1 MLEASRI
8 LDHHLVATN
17 RCAAS
22 QAWVWLGESAD
33 GSDCAMDLLNSVTTM
48 KLDDLDYQP
57 DPYAWE
63 AINCLFKRQWWT
75 RLWVVQEILLARRA
89 IVHCGEKAVDIEKFV
104 QFKAMESRYRR
115 RNGSRLQS
123 ISSPMSH
130 ILWDWR
136 RVRDS
141 IANNRMTLFEMIS
154 LTGESK
160 CQEKKDNIF
169 ALLGLCTLQERKYF
183 SPDYHLPDRSLMVKV
198 TQYFIN
204 TRELRSPMKF
214 LQTHQDGKTVSLPSW
229 VPDYT
234 NEDVGGHLMIPIFK
248 GFTPYKAGADN
259 KAWTKLGLPALAP
272 EILRRMCIYTF
283 GPTLGLILGIFIGY
297 ISWIVTRR
305 MNSASA
311 RFGDEYSKEALVL
324 SGLKVDVISF
334 ASKMPSVEYYTGTD
348 LQEDIDRKRK
358 RRETT
363 IATCQEL
370 EQHVQTMGLETNPY
384 ATLHGR
390 REAFWRTLIADRDLA
405 LKGPPIPS
413 DDFAG
418 RFEAWIGKNEGKEN
432 NELYTRPYSD
442 AAIWRCIKRS
452 FVTTSKGYL
461 GLAPWGAR
469 KDDVICVLRGG
480 DVPFVL
486 REKEQEHGYWELVG
500 EAYLHGIMDGS
511 WVRKAVKEDVME
523 FRII

>member
-8 LDHHLVATN
+8 LEYHLVATN

-33 GSDCAMDLLNSVTTM
+33 SSDCAMDLLNSVTTM
-48 KLDDLDYQP
+48 KSDDFDYRP

-75 RLWVVQEILLARRA
+75 RLWIVQEVLLARGA

-104 QFKAMESRYRR
+104 YFKAMESRYRR
-115 RNGSRLQS
+115 RNGPRLQS

-136 RVRDS
+136 RVKDS
-141 IANNRMTLFEMIS
+141 IAKNKLTLFQLIS
-154 LTGESK
+154 MTGGSK

-169 ALLGLCTLQERKYF
+169 ALLSLCAAKERKYF
-183 SPDYHLPDRSLMVKV
+183 SSDYHLPDRSLMVKV
-198 TQYFIN
+198 AQYFMS
-204 TRELRSPMKF
+204 TRELQSPMKF
-214 LQTHQDGKTVSLPSW
+214 LQTHQDSKTVSLPSW

-234 NEDVGGHLMIPIFK
+234 IEDIGAHLMIPNIK
-248 GFTPYKAGADN
+248 GCTPYKAGADN
-259 KAWTKLGLPALAP
+259 EAWTRLGLPPLAP
-272 EILRRMCIYTF
+272 EIVRRRCMNTF
-283 GPTLGLILGIFIGY
+283 GPTLGLILGIIFGY

-311 RFGDEYSKEALVL
+311 RFGDEHSDETLVL
-324 SGLKVDVISF
+324 SGLKFDVIGF
-334 ASKMPSVEYYTGTD
+334 ASKMPEVDYYEGTD
-348 LQEDIDRKRK
+348 LKEDMDRKRK

-363 IATCQEL
+363 IDTCRKW
-370 EQHVQTMGLETNPY
+370 EQHVQTMSLEANPY

-390 REAFWRTLIADRDLA
+390 REAFWRTLIADRDFE
-405 LKGPPIPS
+405 LKGPPNPS
-413 DDFAG
+413 HDFAG
-418 RFEAWIGKNEGKEN
+418 RFEAWIGKNEGKAD
-432 NELYTRPYSD
+432 NEIYTRSYSD
-442 AAIWRCIKRS
+442 AAIWRCVKRS
-452 FVTTSKGYL
+452 FVTTEKGYL

-469 KDDVICVLRGG
+469 EGDVICVLRGG

-486 REKEQEHGYWELVG
+486 REKEHGYWALVG
-500 EAYLHGIMDGS
+500 EAYLHGIMNGS
-511 WVRKAVKEDVME
+511 WVRKAVKEDVMD